1 MENIK
6 LEITQPVSNE
16 NLNLAF
22 FETCS
27 DELKSLA
34 YLVQAVGDSLL
45 SSGIPSD
52 RDSVNYALYKIA
64 DHITGVAEALDE
76 AQKDLFDLD
85 PEEEDDE

>member
-6 LEITQPVSNE
+6 LESTQPVSNE
-16 NLNLAF
+16 NLNIDF
-22 FETCS
+22 FGTCS
-27 DELKSLA
+27 NELKSLA

-45 SSGIPSD
+45 SGVPSD

-64 DHITGVAEALDE
+64 DHIRGVAEALDE